1 MDNPRKKNRVSSR
14 KLNGKPS
21 MTHQPHPRALSREIK
36 SQEGDDERLLK
47 KPVRK
52 LATTKHISKDDYSSK
67 VDLNNWTVY
76 EIDYS
81 DLNGADES

>member
-21 MTHQPHPRALSREIK
+21 MTHQSHPGALSREIK
-36 SQEGDDERLLK
+36 SQEGDGERLSK

-52 LATTKHISKDDYSSK
+52 LATIKQLSKDDYSSK
-67 VDLNNWTVY
+67 VDLNHWTVY

-81 DLNGADES
+81 DLNDADES